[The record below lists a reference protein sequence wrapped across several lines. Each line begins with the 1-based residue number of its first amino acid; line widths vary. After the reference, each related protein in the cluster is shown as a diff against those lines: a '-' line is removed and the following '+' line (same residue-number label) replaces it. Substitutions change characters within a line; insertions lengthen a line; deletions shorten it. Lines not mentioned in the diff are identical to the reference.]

1 MNRGFSL
8 FQGEVACHHLKN
20 DHSAFHEVRKEGSI
34 SGSIRAAGTMLQGDI
49 ITLKA
54 RLHHFD
60 SGRLFG
66 PLRRQLFVEISR
78 DPECDAA
85 RALLAR
91 GYAGKLTLCDGK
103 AGIPRTIIDTNAI
116 PRH

>member
-20 DHSAFHEVRKEGSI
+20 DHSAFHEVRKEGT
-34 SGSIRAAGTMLQGDI
+34 GSIRAAGTMLQGDI

-66 PLRRQLFVEISR
+66 PLRRQLFVENSR

-85 RALLAR
+85 RALLCR